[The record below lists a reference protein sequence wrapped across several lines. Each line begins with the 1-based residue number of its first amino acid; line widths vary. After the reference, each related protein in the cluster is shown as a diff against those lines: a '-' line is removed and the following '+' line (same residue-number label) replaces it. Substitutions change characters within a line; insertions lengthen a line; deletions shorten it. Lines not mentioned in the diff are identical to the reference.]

1 MKLRSKIIM
10 LINRFKPISQP
21 KGIAVDTNVH
31 KVTRQVKRNA
41 KILVCGK
48 WIGVLEHIDNCAKL
62 LPPMFVENS
71 KVNVDHKGCLK
82 LMYMEYGID
91 GINKYLKHVR
101 KSYKK
106 TAKPKNIISKP
117 C

>member
-1 MKLRSKIIM
+1 M
-10 LINRFKPISQP
+10 LINRLKPISQP
-21 KGIAVDTNVH
+21 KGIEVDTSLH
-31 KVTRQVKRNA
+31 KMTRQAKRNV
-41 KILVCGK
+41 KVLVGGK

-71 KVNVDHKGCLK
+71 KVHVDHKGCLK

-91 GINKYLKHVR
+91 GINNYLKHVR

-106 TAKPKNIISKP
+106 TAQPKNITSKP